1 MSQTIDISEQQ
12 RIKRI
17 IDCRQAGEGKASA
30 AEYAYFVRQ
39 YSQQVLD
46 FTSHMVTDIADAEEV
61 AQDAFVKA
69 FRSLLLCGPFIVP
82 YVGVSHRLS
91 RIAESPEAQA
101 ALLDKYRRVAFVAG

>member
-46 FTSHMVTDIADAEEV
+46 FTSRMVTDIADAEEV
-61 AQDAFVKA
+61 AQDAFVK
-69 FRSLLLCGPFIVP
+69 
-82 YVGVSHRLS
+82 HRLS

-101 ALLDKYRRVAFVAG
+101 TLLGEYRRAALVAG

>member
-61 AQDAFVKA
+61 AQDAFVISPMLRKWHRTPSSRPSGVSTPLRA
-69 FRSLLLCGPFIVP
+69 SHRSLRGC
-82 YVGVSHRLS
+82 
-91 RIAESPEAQA
+91 AASPITN
-101 ALLDKYRRVAFVAG
+101 R